1 MINPFKEINWQP
13 GSTDLHKFAR
23 SLVIG
28 FPVIAVVFFL
38 AKWFKAGA
46 LPDTAFFLKLGGI
59 GAAVGVVCWL
69 VPAIARPLYYVWYAL
84 AACIGVV
91 MANLLFALLFYGLFA
106 PLGLIMRLIGRD
118 PLNLHWQKRTVTT
131 HWIDAEPSPPPS
143 RYFRQF

>member
-38 AKWFKAGA
+38 VKWLKTHHQ
-46 LPDTAFFLKLGGI
+46 PDPAFFLKLGVI

-69 VPAIARPLYYVWYAL
+69 VPIVARPLYYVWYAL
-84 AACIGVV
+84 AACIGIV
-91 MANLLFALLFYGLFA
+91 MANLLFTLMFYGLFT
-106 PLGLIMRLIGRD
+106 PLGLFMRLIGRD
-118 PLNLHWQKRTVTT
+118 PLNLRWKKDAATHWQ
-131 HWIDAEPSPPPS
+131 DAEPTPPAS
-143 RYFRQF
+143 RYFSQY